1 MQLFENLEKIQR
13 PFTNAVITIGN
24 FDGLH
29 LGHQALFQSVTD
41 KARELG
47 GAAVAMTFDP
57 HPLRVLKGNGF
68 PPLITIHEQK
78 TELIEATGVDVLI
91 AVPFTREFASLTARE
106 FVEDVLVRRIG
117 MKAIVVGKDYSFGK
131 NRVGNIDLLRTFSE
145 ELGFQVITPDWIHS
159 SEDLPNRIS
168 STRIRESVMAGEI
181 DAAREMLGRH
191 YQVRGHVVTGRDRG
205 GKLLGFPT
213 ANINLKDELCPKSG
227 VYAVTVELGAKKHQ
241 GVANIGYS
249 PTFDDHEFTV
259 EVHILDFDDDIYGEK
274 IRVNF
279 IHRIRAEKKFSGID
293 ELSAQIGKD
302 IDTGRKILAPLFS
315 GE

>member
-1 MQLFENLEKIQR
+1 MEIFENLENIECSFK
-13 PFTNAVITIGN
+13 NAVITIGN

-29 LGHQALFQSVTD
+29 LGHQALFRSVID
-41 KARELG
+41 KAREIG
-47 GAAVAMTFDP
+47 GVSVAMTFDP
-57 HPLRVLKGNGF
+57 HPLRVLKGNGR

-78 TELIEATGVDVLI
+78 AELIDATGVDVLI
-91 AVPFTREFASLTARE
+91 CVPFTREFSSLTARE
-106 FVEDVLVRRIG
+106 FVEDILVRRIG
-117 MKAIVVGKDYSFGK
+117 VKAIVVGKDYSFGK
-131 NRVGNIDLLRTFSE
+131 NREGSIDLLRTFSE
-145 ELGFQVITPDWIHS
+145 EFDFQVITPDWIHS
-159 SEDLPNRIS
+159 PEDLPNRIS
-168 STRIRESVMAGEI
+168 STRIRESVIAGEI
-181 DAAREMLGRH
+181 DTAREMLGRY

-227 VYAVTVELGAKKHQ
+227 VYAVTVELGARTYQ

-259 EVHILDFDDDIYGEK
+259 EVHILDFNEDIYGEK

-293 ELSAQIGKD
+293 ELASQIGKD
-302 IDTGRKILAPLFS
+302 IETGRNVLAPLFI
-315 GE
+315 E